1 MCVCVCVCSK
11 MAKMAAGSI
20 EHCSSLSELSIY
32 LAYGMETE
40 PIYLRLLRGLCRV
53 YFTVIMDE
61 LDQLTDCLG
70 DYFPHLDYVI
80 SNDDHLLEM
89 ARSLGGRWE
98 TVAQSL
104 GFDSIDTES
113 LVSSSPLDGEGK
125 SYKMLRQWEK
135 GAATEL
141 RTRG

>member
-1 MCVCVCVCSK
+1 
-11 MAKMAAGSI
+11 
-20 EHCSSLSELSIY
+20 
-32 LAYGMETE
+32 METE

-70 DYFPHLDYVI
+70 DYLPHLDYVI

-104 GFDSIDTES
+104 GFD
-113 LVSSSPLDGEGK
+113 
-125 SYKMLRQWEK
+125 
-135 GAATEL
+135 
-141 RTRG
+141 TRLTRNP

>member
-1 MCVCVCVCSK
+1 
-11 MAKMAAGSI
+11 
-20 EHCSSLSELSIY
+20 
-32 LAYGMETE
+32 METE

-98 TVAQSL
+98 TVARSL

-113 LVSSSPLDGEGK
+113 LSSSPFDGDVGEGK
-125 SYKMLRQWEK
+125 SYEMLRQWRERRGY
-135 GAATEL
+135 GATYGSLARVVLCCGHVYLAQMILDLST
-141 RTRG
+141 G